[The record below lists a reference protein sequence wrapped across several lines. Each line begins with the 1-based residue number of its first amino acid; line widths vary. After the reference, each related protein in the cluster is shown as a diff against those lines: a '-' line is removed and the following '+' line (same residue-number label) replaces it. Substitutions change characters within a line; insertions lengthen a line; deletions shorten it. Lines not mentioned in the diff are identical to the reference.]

1 MINVT
6 FVLKEKDTEKPT
18 PIICY
23 TRYKGQRLKYYTSE
37 LIHPKH
43 WEDRKNSKNY
53 QRAKNSLKEAPEL
66 NRRLDEI
73 ERTIKNVF
81 RGYLNDYSNEIPTPE
96 RLKLLLDAE
105 FNRVTVKKK
114 DFLDFMQEIID
125 SSRNGTRLQ
134 PTTGKPIAKN
144 TIKTYVTTLA
154 HIKDFIEQTKR
165 KVTFETI
172 NLDFYSDY
180 TEYLVKT
187 VKLAPN
193 SVGKDIKVIK
203 IIMNEATDRG
213 LNKNLAYKSKRFVVS
228 KEISDS
234 IYLNEAE
241 IKEIEGLKITDNPRL
256 ERVRD
261 LFIIGC
267 YTGLRY
273 SDYSVLR
280 PEHLQGDFIEIT
292 QVKTGDPVVIPIH
305 PAVKAIIAK
314 YNGALPKPISNQKT
328 NDYLKELGKL
338 VKSLN
343 VTVIQEYTKAGI
355 KVSQTFQK
363 RELLTS
369 HTARRSFA
377 TNEYLAGTPTV
388 TIMAITGHRTE
399 KSFLRY
405 IKLTPKEHAK
415 LMQLHWQKRANKK
428 RANKLKAI

>member
-6 FVLKEKDTEKPT
+6 FVLKDKQAEKET
-18 PIICY
+18 PVICY
-23 TRYKGQRLKYYTSE
+23 IRYNGQRLKYYTSE

-43 WEDRKNSKNY
+43 WEDRKESKRY
-53 QRAKNSLKEAPEL
+53 QRAKGSLKEAPEL

-73 ERTIKNVF
+73 ERTVRNVF
-81 RGYLNDYSNEIPTPE
+81 RGYLNDNSNEIPTPD
-96 RLKLLLDAE
+96 RLKQLLNAE
-105 FNRVTVKKK
+105 LNPAAQTKR
-114 DFLDFMQEIID
+114 DFLDFFQEIID

-154 HIKDFIEQTKR
+154 HIKDFIARTKR

-180 TEYLVKT
+180 TEYLIKT

-213 LNKNLAYKSKRFVVS
+213 INKNLAYKSKRFVVS

-241 IKEIEGLKITDNPRL
+241 IREIEGLKITGNPRL

-292 QVKTGDPVVIPIH
+292 QVKTSDPVVIPIH
-305 PAVKAIIAK
+305 PTVKAIIAK
-314 YNGALPKPISNQKT
+314 YDSTLPKSISNQKT
-328 NDYLKELGKL
+328 NDYLKELGKMA
-338 VKSLN
+338 KALN
-343 VTVIQEYTKAGI
+343 VPVVQEYTKGGA

-363 RELLTS
+363 WELLTS

-415 LMQLHWQKRANKK
+415 LMQLHWQKRAK
-428 RANKLKAI
+428 KLKAI